1 MGWIDVNPALAAM
14 PNQRNKF
21 LTLKEKPITERYF
34 LPYIRS
40 CNFSEKRASQTG
52 HEPLLL
58 SCFCGITTLPGQFIY
73 SLRLSVPLLNK
84 DAGSCIEVTIPSQF
98 PKGIPGIWSPEHLF
112 TAAVSSCLMTTFL
125 SIAENSKLTFINFS
139 CKSKGKLEQVEGKF
153 MMSEI
158 ILEPTVTITDEK
170 DRERAERVLQK
181 SEAAC
186 LISNSVKSK
195 ITMITTIKIN

>member
-1 MGWIDVNPALAAM
+1 MEAHYYNVDVNW
-14 PNQRNKF
+14 N
-21 LTLKEKPITERYF
+21 TER
-34 LPYIRS
+34 
-40 CNFSEKRASQTG
+40 K
-52 HEPLLL
+52 
-58 SCFCGITTLPGQFIY
+58 GIMCSPE
-73 SLRLSVPLLNK
+73 LNR
-84 DAGSCIEVTIPSQF
+84 DAGSCIEVATPPEF

-125 SIAENSKLTFINFS
+125 SIAENSKLTFLSFS
-139 CKSKGKLEQVEGKF
+139 CKSKGKLEQIEGKF

-158 ILEPTVTITDEK
+158 ILEPTVTIADEK

-195 ITMITTIKIN
+195 VTMISIVNVV

>member
-1 MGWIDVNPALAAM
+1 MEPHYYNVDVEWDRDRKGMMCSP
-14 PNQRNKF
+14 
-21 LTLKEKPITERYF
+21 E
-34 LPYIRS
+34 
-40 CNFSEKRASQTG
+40 
-52 HEPLLL
+52 
-58 SCFCGITTLPGQFIY
+58 
-73 SLRLSVPLLNK
+73 LNK
-84 DAGSCIEVTIPSQF
+84 DANSCIEVATPAEF

-125 SIAENSKLTFINFS
+125 SIAENSKLNFSHFS
-139 CKSKGKLEQVEGKF
+139 CKSKGKLEQVDGKY

-170 DRERAERVLQK
+170 DHDKAERVLQK

-195 ITMITTIKIN
+195 VVMISTIKTG